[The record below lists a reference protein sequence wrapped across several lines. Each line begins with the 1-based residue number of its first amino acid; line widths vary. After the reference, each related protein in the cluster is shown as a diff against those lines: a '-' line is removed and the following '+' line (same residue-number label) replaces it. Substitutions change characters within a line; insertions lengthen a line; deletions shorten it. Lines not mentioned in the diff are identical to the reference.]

1 MIHQLGISFDKKMTS
16 KEKKHKSSKKTPA
29 EPVAEPIVEEDIQ
42 FHLDLANQ
50 KSYVCG
56 ICAI

>member
-1 MIHQLGISFDKKMTS
+1 MTS